1 MTLFKQGRTLPV
13 IWLAAPAVGWT
24 LVFAIA
30 PVVMLLVYGFM
41 TSSFFKVQFPLTLVN
56 YERILTNKLTWKLV
70 TNAAIVGVATSVI
83 SVAIGLVVALWL
95 RYTES
100 KLKGLVIFLVTVSM
114 FASYLVRI
122 YAWRSILGEKGLLNS
137 LLTQYGLIDQPIT
150 VFLFN
155 KISIVLAMVHIALP
169 YVILVLLASLRPLE
183 RHYIEAAADLGAG
196 GFQRVVKV
204 ILPLMAVPMASAF
217 LFVFILSSSDFV
229 TPQFL
234 GGPGDSMV
242 GVLVANNFIS
252 IGNWGAGA
260 ALSGLLLVGY
270 GLSYAIITLGLRL
283 AGRKEV
289 KWGS

>member
-1 MTLFKQGRTLPV
+1 MTTIKENRSFPAM
-13 IWLAAPAVGWT
+13 WLAAPAVGWT

-30 PVVMLLVYGFM
+30 PVVMLLVYGFL
-41 TSSFFKVQFPLTLVN
+41 TSGFFKVQFPLTLAN
-56 YERILTNKLTWKLV
+56 YERVLANKLTWKLLA
-70 TNAAIVGVATSVI
+70 NAAIVGFVTSIV
-83 SVAIGLVVALWL
+83 SLCIGLVVALWL
-95 RYTES
+95 RYTDS
-100 KLKGLVIFLVTVSM
+100 RLKGLVIFLVTLSM

-122 YAWRSILGEKGLLNS
+122 YAWRTILGEKGLLNS
-137 LLTQYGLIDQPIT
+137 VLIQNGLIDQPIT
-150 VFLFN
+150 AFLFN
-155 KISIVLAMVHIALP
+155 KVSIIIAMVHISLP

-183 RHYIEAAADLGAG
+183 RHYIEAAADLGANG
-196 GFQRVVKV
+196 PARIVRVV
-204 ILPLMAVPMASAF
+204 LPLMAVPMSSVF
-217 LFVFILSSSDFV
+217 LFVFILASSDFV

-270 GLSYAIITLGLRL
+270 GLCYGIIAAGLKL
-283 AGRKEV
+283 TGRAEV